1 MTPTILNRDFYT
13 QNACVVA
20 RELLGARLVRKID
33 GQRMSGIIVETEA
46 YTGVNDL
53 ASHGRL
59 KRTPR
64 NLPMYENPGHA
75 YVYLTYGM
83 HWLLNVACEPEGHPA
98 AVLLRAIE
106 PVEGL
111 DLMAERRPNRPAK
124 EWTSGPARLTLAIGV
139 DGQQNRVNLTDEQ
152 AGLWIEQGTPIEDT
166 QVSTGPRIGL
176 GKRVPEPWFSMAWR
190 WWISDNPYVS
200 R

>member
-1 MTPTILNRDFYT
+1 MTTTILNREFYS

-20 RELLGARLVRKID
+20 RELLGARLVRQID
-33 GQRMSGIIVETEA
+33 GQRISGIIVETEA

-111 DLMAERRPNRPAK
+111 DWMAERRPNRPTK
-124 EWTSGPARLTLAIGV
+124 EWTSGPARLTLAIEV
-139 DGQQNRVNLTDEQ
+139 DGRHNRVSLTDEQ
-152 AGLWIEQGTPIEDT
+152 AGLWIEHGTPIEDT

>member
-1 MTPTILNRDFYT
+1 MSTILGRDFYAR
-13 QNACVVA
+13 NACVVA
-20 RELLGARLVRKID
+20 RELLGARLVRKLD
-33 GQRMSGIIVETEA
+33 GQRVSGIIVETEA
-46 YTGVNDL
+46 YTGVDDL

-64 NLPMYENPGHA
+64 NLPMYEHPGHA

-83 HWLLNVACEPEGHPA
+83 HWLLNAACEPEGHPA

-106 PVEGL
+106 PSEGL
-111 DLMAERRPNRPAK
+111 ALMAERRPNRPAK

-139 DGQQNRVNLTDEQ
+139 DGQQNRVDLTNEQ
-152 AGLWIEQGTPIEDT
+152 AGLWIEQGTLIDDKRI
-166 QVSTGPRIGL
+166 STGPRIGL

>member
-1 MTPTILNRDFYT
+1 MTPTILNRDFYS
-13 QNACVVA
+13 QNARIVA

-33 GQRMSGIIVETEA
+33 GQRISGIIVETEA

-83 HWLLNVACEPEGHPA
+83 HWLLNVACEPEGRPA

-111 DLMAERRPNRPAK
+111 DLMAERRPNRPTK

-139 DGQQNRVNLTDEQ
+139 DGRHNRVNLTDEQ
-152 AGLWIEQGTPIEDT
+152 AGLWIEQGTPIEDA

>member
-1 MTPTILNRDFYT
+1 MTPTILNRDFYS
-13 QNACVVA
+13 QNARIVA

-33 GQRMSGIIVETEA
+33 GQRISGIIVETEA
-46 YTGVNDL
+46 YTGVDDL

-64 NLPMYENPGHA
+64 NLPMYEHPGHA

-111 DLMAERRPNRPAK
+111 DLMAERRPNRPTK

-139 DGQQNRVNLTDEQ
+139 DGRHNRVNITDEQ
-152 AGLWIEQGTPIEDT
+152 SGLWIEKGTPIEDA

>member
-13 QNACVVA
+13 RNACVVA

-33 GQRMSGIIVETEA
+33 GQRISGIIVETEA

-106 PVEGL
+106 PIEGL
-111 DLMAERRPNRPAK
+111 DLMAERRPNRPTK

-139 DGQQNRVNLTDEQ
+139 DGRHNRVNLTDEQ

-166 QVSTGPRIGL
+166 RVSTGPRIGL

>member
-1 MTPTILNRDFYT
+1 MTTTILNRDFYT
-13 QNACVVA
+13 RNACVVA
-20 RELLGARLVRKID
+20 RELLGARLVRRID
-33 GQRMSGIIVETEA
+33 GQQVAGLIVETEA

-64 NLPMYENPGHA
+64 NLPMYEKPGHA

-106 PVEGL
+106 PIEGL
-111 DLMAERRPNRPAK
+111 DVMASRRPNRPAK

-139 DGQQNRVNLTDEQ
+139 DGKQNRVDMTGQE
-152 AGLWIEQGTPIEDT
+152 AGLWIEAGSPVEDAK
-166 QVSTGPRIGL
+166 VSTGPRIGL

>member
-1 MTPTILNRDFYT
+1 MTTTILNHDFYSR
-13 QNACVVA
+13 NACVVA
-20 RELLGARLVRKID
+20 RELLGARLVKKID
-33 GQRMSGIIVETEA
+33 GQRVSGIIVETEA
-46 YTGVNDL
+46 YTGVDDL

-64 NLPMYENPGHA
+64 NLPMYEHPGHA

-106 PVEGL
+106 PIEGL
-111 DLMAERRPNRPAK
+111 DLMAERRPNRPTK

-139 DGQQNRVNLTDEQ
+139 DGQHNRVNMTDEQ
-152 AGLWIEQGTPIEDT
+152 AGLWIEQGIPIEET

>member
-1 MTPTILNRDFYT
+1 MTTTILNRDFYSRI
-13 QNACVVA
+13 ACVVA

-33 GQRMSGIIVETEA
+33 GQRVSGIIVETEA
-46 YTGVNDL
+46 YTGVDDL

-106 PVEGL
+106 PIEGL
-111 DLMAERRPNRPAK
+111 DLMAERRPNRATK

-139 DGQQNRVNLTDEQ
+139 DGQQNRVNMTDEQ
-152 AGLWIEQGTPIEDT
+152 AGLWIEKGTPIEDT

-176 GKRVPEPWFSMAWR
+176 GKRVPEPWFSVAWR